1 MPTLS
6 IKRRFHLKSRF
17 NKICKFR
24 LDLGK
29 FYLLLFWTLGFDIE
43 SFQHTFLLLKKI

>member
-1 MPTLS
+1 MPALS
-6 IKRRFHLKSRF
+6 IKRGFHLKSRF

-29 FYLLLFWTLGFDIE
+29 FYLLLFGRLVLTLKVF
-43 SFQHTFLLLKKI
+43 STLFFF